1 MAEKHDEVIP
11 YPHKEE
17 DFKRNIMIAVD
28 ESHYTKYAVEWSL
41 ENLIHPESDQVI
53 LVNVRPFPSTALSL
67 TSSTEFIVR
76 YEEELK
82 FKSHVFTNLYSLKLI
97 TRTNFFFFIG
107 YI

>member
-41 ENLIHPESDQVI
+41 KNLIHSESDQVI
-53 LVNVRPFPSTALSL
+53 LANSKQRIEFNKFDGIYSPIWRR
-67 TSSTEFIVR
+67 TEIQVTCI
-76 YEEELK
+76 Y
-82 FKSHVFTNLYSLKLI
+82 
-97 TRTNFFFFIG
+97 
-107 YI
+107 